1 MFFAPKWAIF
11 LVKKGT
17 KIIFQPKFCFRSRL
31 KTYQKVSIFINL
43 PTKSKRKTMK
53 SDFLVIGSGAAGL
66 SFALKAARHGHVT
79 LVTKGELNECN
90 TNYAQGGIC
99 SVTYKPDTFEK
110 HIQDTLVCGAGK
122 CDFQAVD
129 LVVRHAPE
137 AAKDLVNWG
146 VQFDKTED
154 GRFDLHREGGHSEH
168 RILHHSDLTGAEI
181 ERALIVEVKNNPNIT
196 VLEHHFAID
205 LLTQHH
211 LGEIV
216 TRHTRGL
223 ACFGAYILNTDSG
236 EIFTILSK
244 FTVVA
249 AGGCGNIYQTTTNPI
264 VATGDGIAMC
274 HRAKALTKNMQYI
287 QFHPTALYH
296 PGERPSFLITEAM
309 RGYGAVLKLQNGKEF
324 MQKYHPMKS
333 LAPRDVVARSIDH
346 ELKIR
351 GDEFVYLD
359 VRHMPAEETKHHF
372 PNIYEKCLSIGI
384 DITKDMIPVCPA
396 AHYCCGGV
404 TVDLNGESSIR
415 RLYVLGES
423 SCTGLH
429 GANRLASNSLSEA
442 FVYSDIA
449 AAHAAQS
456 LHKVDFQD
464 GIPDWD
470 FEGTADAEEMVLIM
484 QDRKEL
490 QAIMSN
496 YVGIVRSNIRL
507 DRAFK
512 RLAVIWQE
520 TEELYSKIK
529 PCRELCELRNMITVA
544 YLTIRQA
551 RECKESV
558 GLHYTIDYPPV
569 NKIM

>member
-1 MFFAPKWAIF
+1 
-11 LVKKGT
+11 
-17 KIIFQPKFCFRSRL
+17 
-31 KTYQKVSIFINL
+31 
-43 PTKSKRKTMK
+43 MK
-53 SDFLVIGSGAAGL
+53 SDFLVIGSGSAGL
-66 SFALKAARHGHVT
+66 SFALKVADTATVT
-79 LVTKGELNECN
+79 LVTKGKLNECN

-99 SVTYKPDTFEK
+99 SVTYAPDTFEK
-110 HIQDTLVCGAGK
+110 HIEDTLVCGAGK
-122 CDFQAVD
+122 CDPKAVE
-129 LVVRHAPE
+129 LVVRNAPRSAE
-137 AAKDLVNWG
+137 DLIRWG
-146 VQFDKTED
+146 TRFDRRED
-154 GRFDLHREGGHSEH
+154 GGFDLHREGGHSEH
-168 RILHHSDLTGAEI
+168 RILHYQDLTGAEI
-181 ERALIVEVKNNPNIT
+181 ERALIEQVRNHPNIT
-196 VLEHHFAID
+196 ILEDHFAID

-223 ACFGAYILNTDSG
+223 ACFGAYILNTQTN
-236 EIFTILSK
+236 EIFTCLAK

-249 AGGCGNIYQTTTNPI
+249 AGGCGNIYHTTTNPN

-274 HRAKALTKNMQYI
+274 HRAKAKTENMQFI

-309 RGYGAVLKLQNGKEF
+309 RGYGAVLRLQNGKEF
-324 MQKYHPMKS
+324 MHKYHPMKS

-351 GDEFVYLD
+351 GEEFVYLD
-359 VRHMPAEETKHHF
+359 VTHMPAEETKHHF

-404 TVDLNGESSIR
+404 KVDYNGESSIR

-429 GANRLASNSLSEA
+429 GANRLASNSLTEA

-449 AAHAAQS
+449 AHHA
-456 LHKVDFQD
+456 LEKLDKVDFQD

-470 FEGTADAEEMVLIM
+470 FEGTAEAEEMVLVM

-490 QAIMSN
+490 RSIMSN
-496 YVGIVRSNIRL
+496 YVGIVRSNLRL
-507 DRAFK
+507 ERALK

-520 TEELYSKIK
+520 TEELYNRTK
-529 PCRELCELRNMITVA
+529 PCRELCELRNMIAVA
-544 YLTIRQA
+544 YLTIKQA

-558 GLHYTIDYPPV
+558 GLHYTIDYPPQ
-569 NKIM
+569 K